1 MSSKLVRQ
9 NKIKRILSDRIISN
23 QEQILKLLINEGV
36 TITQATLSRDFA
48 DLGVIRT
55 FTNLGVQYVLSSTDY
70 GKEIAKLV
78 GLEILNIANNENM
91 IILRT
96 LAGRAQGVAHYIDR
110 LNREEIMGTIGGDDT
125 VLIIPNKLSNIEVIL
140 DVLKNLITDNYHK
153 WGSNAKE

>member
-23 QEQILKLLINEGV
+23 QEQILKLLKNEGV

-55 FTNLGVQYVLSSTDY
+55 FTPLGVQYVISSTDY

-78 GLEILNIANNENM
+78 GLEILNVAHNGNLIV
-91 IILRT
+91 LRT

-110 LNREEIMGTIGGDDT
+110 MNKEEILGTIGGDDT
-125 VLIIPNKLSNIEVIL
+125 VLIIPNNVNNIEKVLDIL
-140 DVLKNLITDNYHK
+140 KDLITDNYK
-153 WGSNAKE
+153 K

>member
-9 NKIKRILSDRIISN
+9 NKIKRILTDRIISN
-23 QEQILKLLINEGV
+23 QEQILRILKNEGV

-78 GLEILNIANNENM
+78 GLEILNTAQNENM
-91 IILRT
+91 IVLRT

-110 LNREEIMGTIGGDDT
+110 LNREEILGTIGGDDT
-125 VLIIPNKLSNIEVIL
+125 VLVIPNTINNLNKVLEIL
-140 DVLKNLITDNYHK
+140 NNLITDNYHK
-153 WGSNAKE
+153 

>member
-23 QEQILKLLINEGV
+23 QEQILKILKNEGV
-36 TITQATLSRDFA
+36 NITQATLSRDFA

-55 FTNLGVQYVLSSTDY
+55 FTPLGVQYVLSSTDY

-78 GLEILNIANNENM
+78 GLEILNIANNEHM
-91 IILRT
+91 IVLRT

-125 VLIIPNKLSNIEVIL
+125 VLVIPNKIENMEKVLEI
-140 DVLKNLITDNYHK
+140 LKNLILDNYHK
-153 WGSNAKE
+153 

>member
-23 QEQILKLLINEGV
+23 QEQILKLLGNEGV

-55 FTNLGVQYVLSSTDY
+55 FTNLGVQYTLSSTDY

-78 GLEILNIANNENM
+78 GLEILNIAQNESM
-91 IILRT
+91 IVLRT

-110 LNREEIMGTIGGDDT
+110 LNREEILGTIGGDDT
-125 VLIIPNKLSNIEVIL
+125 VLIIPNKVSNIEKIL
-140 DVLKNLITDNYHK
+140 DILKDLITDNYKK
-153 WGSNAKE
+153 WG

>member
-1 MSSKLVRQ
+1 MSSKLLRQ

-23 QEQILKLLINEGV
+23 QEQILKLLTNEGV
-36 TITQATLSRDFA
+36 NITQATLSRDFA

-55 FTNLGVQYVLSSTDY
+55 FTNLGVQYTISSTDY

-91 IILRT
+91 VVLRT

-110 LNREEIMGTIGGDDT
+110 MNKVEIMGTIGGDDT
-125 VLIIPNKLSNIEVIL
+125 VLVIPNKISNLDKVMEIL
-140 DVLKNLITDNYHK
+140 KDLIANNYSK
-153 WGSNAKE
+153 